1 MKKDAVAW
9 IGLGLS
15 LLGFVFTAGVFYNRV
30 VVVENAVEDLQKLPA
45 APVDSCCQQVQRD
58 IEKLR
63 ASVGAIRDQLI
74 YRGWNPDV
82 VPQPAMYEDGVR
94 MPPLV
99 VPLRD
104 RPAAA
109 PTMGRRDGR

>member
-1 MKKDAVAW
+1 MRKDAVAW

-30 VVVENAVEDLQKLPA
+30 VVVEDAVEALRSRPA
-45 APVDSCCQQVQRD
+45 ETCCPQVEQMRRD
-58 IEKLR
+58 VEKLR
-63 ASVGAIRDQLI
+63 AAVGAIRDQLI

-82 VPQPAMYEDGVR
+82 VPQPAMPGDGMH

-99 VPLRD
+99 VPLHG
-104 RPAAA
+104 RPEAA
-109 PTMGRRDGR
+109 PTMSGR